1 MMKMKLAAL
10 LTAVMMLCAAGL
22 PAWADGLPAEPMTEE
37 DPAASSADPAPSAG
51 TSEPATG
58 AARAA
63 EPYAFDGE
71 AHKVLASQ
79 VQQPTLQLPCRNA
92 FLMCTDTGDVLY
104 EMQADDEVPIAS
116 ITKVMTLLLTLE
128 AVEAGK
134 VSMTDIVPISEHAY
148 NMGGSQIW
156 LEPGEQ
162 FTLDELIK
170 AICVCSANDA
180 AVAVAEFVGGSEEAF
195 ADMMNRKAQELGMT
209 HTHFVNACGL
219 DAEGHY
225 SSARDVARMSVEL
238 LKHPKILEYSQI
250 WTDSLR
256 NGETQMVNTNKLLK
270 TYPGTTGL
278 KTGTTSKAGVCIAAT
293 AQRDGMNLLAVVLGS
308 DSGKER
314 FESAATLLDYG
325 FANYELAQFPD
336 IEGKAQMIA
345 VSGGVARAATLNYS
359 VPQTLLVAKGEGAS
373 LSAVAELGNTLTA
386 PVAAGTQAG
395 KVTLKSGETTLAEY
409 PVTVSQ
415 EVPQMDFSSAMQ
427 LMLQAI
433 ATI

>member
-1 MMKMKLAAL
+1 
-10 LTAVMMLCAAGL
+10 
-22 PAWADGLPAEPMTEE
+22 
-37 DPAASSADPAPSAG
+37 
-51 TSEPATG
+51 
-58 AARAA
+58 
-63 EPYAFDGE
+63 
-71 AHKVLASQ
+71 
-79 VQQPTLQLPCRNA
+79 
-92 FLMCTDTGDVLY
+92 MCTDTGDILY

-162 FTLDELIK
+162 FTLDELVK

-195 ADMMNRKAQELGMT
+195 AEMMNQKAAELGMT

-238 LKHPKILEYSQI
+238 LRHPKILEYSQI
-250 WTDSLR
+250 WMDSLR
-256 NGETQMVNTNKLLK
+256 GGETQIVNTNKLLK

-293 AQRDGMNLLAVVLGS
+293 AQRGGMNLLAVVLGS
-308 DSGKER
+308 NSGKER
-314 FESAATLLDYG
+314 FESASTLLDYG
-325 FANYELAQFPD
+325 FATYELAQFPA
-336 IEGKAQMIA
+336 IEGQAA
-345 VSGGVARAATLNYS
+345 SLGVTGGVARTAPLRYF
-359 VPQTLLVAKGEGAS
+359 VPQTLLVAKGEGAGLTATVQ
-373 LSAVAELGNTLTA
+373 LSGALAA

-395 KVTLKSGETTLAEY
+395 TVTLKSGDTVLAEY
-409 PVTVSQ
+409 PVTVAQ
-415 EVPQMDFSSAMQ
+415 DVPKMDFSSAMQ
-427 LMLQAI
+427 RMLQAVG
-433 ATI
+433 TI